1 MNESVSATNSR
12 QNAVQRVLIITLI
25 LNLVVFAIKLILGL
39 VSGSLSLTADALH
52 SVTDSASNILGLV
65 AIRMVKPEPDWDHP
79 YGHSKFESIGA
90 LGIAAFLLV
99 AFLEIIKVAIERIM
113 HTDAT
118 NPLLVDNLTLRI
130 MAIVL
135 IINVIVTLYERQQ
148 GKRLNSR
155 LLLADSRHT
164 LSDVGITIV
173 VMLGLWGTQ
182 QGWGWLDTFLA
193 FPIGALVLWSAWEVL
208 TENVPVLTDRVAIA
222 PNAIYEQVMAVEGVL
237 NCHEISSRGVV
248 GQRVFVEMHL
258 VVKPLDVESAH
269 RISELV
275 ELALQ
280 EKYGEIHATIHLEP
294 HDYIEPFERRPHP
307 L

>member
-1 MNESVSATNSR
+1 M
-12 QNAVQRVLIITLI
+12 LLITLV
-25 LNLVVFAIKLILGL
+25 LNVLVFAIKIVLGL
-39 VSGSLSLTADALH
+39 KTGSLSLIADALH
-52 SVTDSASNILGLV
+52 SVSDSASNILGLV
-65 AIRMVKPEPDWDHP
+65 AIRMAKPEPDWDHP

-90 LGIAAFLLV
+90 LGIAAFLVV
-99 AFLEIIKVAIERIM
+99 AFLEIIKVAFERIL
-113 HTDAT
+113 HAGTT
-118 NPLLVDNLTLRI
+118 KPLSIDDLTLQI
-130 MAIVL
+130 MVIVL
-135 IINVIVTLYERQQ
+135 LINIVVTLYERQQ
-148 GKRLNSR
+148 GKRLDSR
-155 LLLADSRHT
+155 LLLADARHT
-164 LSDVGITIV
+164 LSDVGITLV
-173 VMLGLWGTQ
+173 VLLGLWGTQ
-182 QGWGWLDTFLA
+182 QGWIWLDTVLA

-222 PNAIYEQVMAVEGVL
+222 PTAIYDRVMSVEGVL

-294 HDYIEPFERRPHP
+294 HDYIEPFEDSPHP
-307 L
+307 H